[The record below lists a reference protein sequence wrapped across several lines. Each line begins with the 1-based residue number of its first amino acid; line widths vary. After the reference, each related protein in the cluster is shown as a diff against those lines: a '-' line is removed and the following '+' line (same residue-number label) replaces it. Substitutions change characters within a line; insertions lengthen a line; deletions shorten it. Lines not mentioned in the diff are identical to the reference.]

1 MESIIINTS
10 SLPSEARKYF
20 RTRKVELQER
30 DGGLFIA
37 PVKPPSLLGIA
48 AHSPVTT
55 ELYFKHKAEEK
66 RLEGIL
72 EVEE

>member
-20 RTRKVELQER
+20 HTRKVEMQER
-30 DGGLFIA
+30 DGGVFFT
-37 PVKPPSLLGIA
+37 PVEPPSLLGIA

-55 ELYFKHKAEEK
+55 ELYFKHQAEEK
-66 RLEGIL
+66 RLEG
-72 EVEE
+72 